1 MKGKSGKNAK
11 PDIFEEIS
19 EEEVDGQLQE
29 IAEKYGIEFEEA
41 KKRFTKA
48 VMSSYANN
56 WMKSAE
62 AKKDYGLTKVQKY
75 AKSSQSI
82 PAKPTMTIN
91 CILRRLSPMVIN
103 NNNVT
108 EETRDMNRSEQVGIA
123 GSWLVCEDC
132 GRKFDSE
139 QTGEAKCPNC
149 SSSSTYVMP
158 KQKAPKGTIGVVN
171 RKTGNTGDISVFNTQ
186 NASIFIKDEEG
197 NYDTGVLKFQGKQIE
212 LLNKIKCGD
221 AFSINVDE
229 TNVYESDN
237 GDFWYQTT
245 GTSDISNP
253 TEEMDDIITVYQTL
267 YDEFGDAIIQDIHQ
281 LEDRDYATLLVD
293 IAGDIQEGNST
304 WIVPLSQISDEEE
317 DEESEDED
325 EEPEIL
331 TLYLRSEAIANKIQ
345 KLVDQGID
353 VGILE
358 CMYTE
363 RKVTVEGEEQI
374 RRTVNIVED
383 SVCGIPF
390 YFMGE
395 DGTVTLD
402 V

>member
-1 MKGKSGKNAK
+1 MKGKTTNKK
-11 PDIFEEIS
+11 PEIFDEIDES
-19 EEEVDGQLQE
+19 EVDTKLQE
-29 IAEKYGIEFEEA
+29 ICDNYDIEFEEA

-48 VMSSYANN
+48 VMSSYAKNF
-56 WMKSAE
+56 MKDAE
-62 AKKDYGLTKVQKY
+62 SKKDYGIKKVQKY

-82 PAKPTMTIN
+82 PAKPTVTMN
-91 CILRRLSPMVIN
+91 CILRRPSPMVIN

-108 EETRDMNRSEQVGIA
+108 EDTRDLSRDQQVGIA

-149 SSSSTYVMP
+149 SSTSTYVMP
-158 KQKAPKGTIGVVN
+158 KQKAPKGTIGVMN

-186 NASIFIKDEEG
+186 NASVFWKDEDG
-197 NYDTGVLKFQGKQIE
+197 GYNTGVLKFQGKQME

-221 AFSINVDE
+221 AFSINVDAE
-229 TNVYESDN
+229 NTYESDN
-237 GDFWYQTT
+237 GDLWVQTT
-245 GTSDISNP
+245 GTSDISQP
-253 TEEMDDIITVYQTL
+253 TDEMDDIITVYQML
-267 YDEFGDAIIQDIHQ
+267 YDEFGDAVIQNVEQ
-281 LEDRDYATLLVD
+281 LEDGDYATLLVD

-304 WIVPLSQISDEEE
+304 WIVPLSQVGDE

-325 EEPEIL
+325 EEPEII
-331 TLYLRSEAIANKIQ
+331 TWYVNSEAIANKIQ
-345 KLVDQGID
+345 KMVDQGID

-358 CMYTE
+358 CRYSE
-363 RKVTVEGEEQI
+363 
-374 RRTVNIVED
+374 RTVSVGGEDQVRKNVNVIED

-390 YFMGE
+390 YLMGE
-395 DGTVTLD
+395 DGTITLD